1 MQTGFTFLVPAHL
14 GCPGKEAV
22 KQEFLQIVFAWTTE
36 VDVLWSFDL
45 RTTGYGYAFCTLVV
59 YKKMLLVNV
68 GTTEVAICPV
78 MTVLQVVSAK
88 L

>member
-1 MQTGFTFLVPAHL
+1 
-14 GCPGKEAV
+14 
-22 KQEFLQIVFAWTTE
+22 
-36 VDVLWSFDL
+36 VLWSFDV
-45 RTTGYGYAFCTLVV
+45 RTTGYEYAFCTLVV

-68 GTTEVAICPV
+68 ATTEVAICPV

>member
-1 MQTGFTFLVPAHL
+1 MCFGRL
-14 GCPGKEAV
+14 
-22 KQEFLQIVFAWTTE
+22 I
-36 VDVLWSFDL
+36 
-45 RTTGYGYAFCTLVV
+45 RTTGYEYAFCTLVV

-68 GTTEVAICPV
+68 DTTEVAIFPV